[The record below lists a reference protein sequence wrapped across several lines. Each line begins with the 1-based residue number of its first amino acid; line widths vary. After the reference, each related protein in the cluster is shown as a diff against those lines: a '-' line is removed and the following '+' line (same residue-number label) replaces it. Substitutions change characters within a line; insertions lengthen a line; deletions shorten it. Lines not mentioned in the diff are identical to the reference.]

1 MEIILPMFQEISLK
15 MATEPAAVE
24 KYPTA
29 KLSKGLILMHA
40 GQELNEEAVGFGV
53 PVLKRGLLTI
63 FPGAINV
70 DHHRT
75 GTASEIQAVFAMNLE
90 ERVAG
95 SDQRNLTNRTVYAI
109 KNFLAYLHRQLP
121 VTRGPL
127 TAVSTL
133 MRRAFRWR
141 TTFEEVESSARVRM
155 RYSVQPA
162 DGMVAMEAELSDPGN
177 GGITELIVMHE
188 QGGNYF
194 DRYQELGGAVVA
206 GEKIG
211 TWDEVKAREGSFIC
225 ARHRISFACGQ
236 AIGARLFRGRE
247 LIGSRVAWSGFG
259 HVFSPQAGRF
269 QCTVSIRKSA

>member
-63 FPGAINV
+63 FPGAITV
-70 DHHRT
+70 DHHPN

-95 SDQRNLTNRTVYAI
+95 SDQRNLDNRTVYTI

-141 TTFEEVESSARVRM
+141 TTFEEVESSACVRM
-155 RYSVQPA
+155 RYSVQP

-177 GGITELIVMHE
+177 GGITEFIVMHE

-194 DRYQELGGAVVA
+194 DRYQEFGGAIVV

-225 ARHRISFACGQ
+225 ARHRISFVCGQ

-259 HVFSPQAGRF
+259 YVFPPQTDSFR
-269 QCTVSIRKSA
+269 CEVSVRTNA